1 MGTKLVPGAV
11 GDGEATQQAG
21 ALGRGLVH
29 PSSARIFPKGG
40 GETMKHLVAVALGLS
55 LGACVSTQEMP
66 LAPNV
71 VRMDTAARG
80 AFFVASASN
89 VTLKKAAEATLARG
103 YTHFLLFDPQMSQ
116 GSQIVGM
123 TGSGYGTATTV
134 GGTTYV
140 QTTGFGTPIRAP
152 TSNVGVTVVMYR
164 ANEPEAR
171 GAFDAAQ
178 IVKQFGG

>member
-1 MGTKLVPGAV
+1 
-11 GDGEATQQAG
+11 
-21 ALGRGLVH
+21 
-29 PSSARIFPKGG
+29 
-40 GETMKHLVAVALGLS
+40 MKNLTAILMCSV

-71 VRMDTAARG
+71 VRIDTSARG
-80 AFFVASASN
+80 AIWVGSASN

-116 GSQIVGM
+116 GSQVVGM
-123 TGSGYGTATTV
+123 TGSGYGTATTA

-140 QTTGFGTPIRAP
+140 QTSGFGTPIRAP
-152 TSNVGVTVVMYR
+152 TANVGVTVVMYR

-171 GAFDAAQ
+171 NAFDAAQ